1 MFESSTRK
9 LIKDVVTLPVTSDL
23 TFIYRLA
30 SNGALYAW
38 NSANAAYEKLNND
51 SVAISP
57 FTSTVQHEVKL
68 AEDISIAQAVYVSG
82 ADGTNMLVS
91 KASNASELTS
101 SKTLGLLLLGGVT
114 NNKRFV
120 ITEGLFAG
128 IDTSTAT
135 IGDPVW
141 LGVDGNLI
149 YGYTNKPHA
158 PAHLVF
164 LGIVTRVNSSN
175 GEIFVKVQN
184 GFELEE
190 LHNVAIDTPNGKQSI
205 YFNPTSMLWENG
217 WNWFQYASGF
227 TTGDIPVVL
236 SDDGTTKILEYQYSF
251 GTRYRKITA
260 SIDGFYTDAAC
271 TNLIITKAI

>member
-30 SNGALYAW
+30 SDGALYAW
-38 NSANAAYEKLNND
+38 NSANAAYEKLNNT
-51 SVAISP
+51 SAPISP
-57 FTSTVQHEVKL
+57 YTSTVQHEVKL
-68 AEDISIAQAVYVSG
+68 AENISIAQAVYVSG

-128 IDTSTAT
+128 INTSTAT
-135 IGDPVW
+135 LGDPVW
-141 LGVDGNLI
+141 LGVNGNLI

-164 LGIVTRVNSSN
+164 LGVVTRVNLNN

-190 LHNVAIDTPNGKQSI
+190 LHNVAIDTPNGKQSV
-205 YFNPTSMLWENG
+205 YFNPTTMLWENG

-227 TTGDIPVVL
+227 TAGDIPTVL
-236 SDDGTTKILEYQYSF
+236 SDDGTTKILEYHYSF

-271 TNLIITKAI
+271 TNLIITKTI